1 MPMQALPGGRLGSSL
16 LPAEVEV
23 PGSLEGV
30 KTGVLKTPFTECW
43 KSFPEDENEG
53 CYFSRADKNEG
64 CYFFRAD
71 ENAAN
76 LYKKRV
82 LCFFRIEMLVF
93 PRGQK

>member
-23 PGSLEGV
+23 PEDLGRV

-53 CYFSRADKNEG
+53 CYFFRADENEG
-64 CYFFRAD
+64 CYFSRAGKNAVNLRKTKVLFVFRV
-71 ENAAN
+71 E
-76 LYKKRV
+76 V
-82 LCFFRIEMLVF
+82 LFF
-93 PRGQK
+93 PRGQ